1 MGNVASQLKTN
12 NGNVDEEKPRST
24 SLSFENLF
32 PISEESGDEE
42 HLFQ

>member
-12 NGNVDEEKPRST
+12 NGNVVEEKPRTT
-24 SLSFENLF
+24 SLAFENLF

-42 HLFQ
+42 NLFQ

>member
-12 NGNVDEEKPRST
+12 NTNDVEEKARTT
-24 SLSFENLF
+24 SSAFENLF

-42 HLFQ
+42 NLFQ